1 MDKKGK
7 ITIPKKIRKEN
18 HFTEGTKFC
27 ILKTEDGLTIVPI
40 LTKDELET
48 NLIDK
53 NILQKTIE
61 EHEREEL
68 ESKNNAKNLL

>member
-27 ILKTEDGLTIVPI
+27 ILKTEDGLILVPI
-40 LTKDELET
+40 LTKEELET
-48 NLIDK
+48 RLIDK
-53 NILQKTIE
+53 NKLQKTIE
-61 EHEREEL
+61 ENEREEL
-68 ESKNNAKNLL
+68 ELEK